1 MHEIESLEELFQVL
15 AKGRGLSGFAVQG
28 LDLRQAEELLRAAE
42 VKDAYFLGC
51 LMSQNLEHDMERR
64 GACVFPAL
72 NGFAFKPFR
81 PNLYTAAELYDK
93 FDFEDPHTYD
103 DCLDAVIMQ
112 QWRHLGGASP
122 RGLINSLAQRL
133 HDHSIANAME
143 EFLGQMSRT
152 RRGVVAVMGG
162 HDMKRGAQEY
172 AGVALLAWHLS
183 RLGYLMVSGGGP
195 GAMEATHLGAWFA
208 AREVEELEEAIS
220 YLSEAPV
227 YTDPLWLSLAHKVMN
242 DYAPPEG
249 DLHYSLGV
257 PTWLYGHEPPTPFAT
272 HIAKYFAN
280 SLREDGLVTIAT
292 GGIIYAPGSAGT
304 IQEIFQDL
312 TQNHYLTTGMASP
325 MIFFGREYWS
335 RVKPVYPFIKQLS
348 AGKLYDKVLALC
360 DEVDEVVDYI
370 VNHPPIIA
378 PRHH

>member
-1 MHEIESLEELFQVL
+1 
-15 AKGRGLSGFAVQG
+15 
-28 LDLRQAEELLRAAE
+28 
-42 VKDAYFLGC
+42 
-51 LMSQNLEHDMERR
+51 
-64 GACVFPAL
+64 
-72 NGFAFKPFR
+72 
-81 PNLYTAAELYDK
+81 
-93 FDFEDPHTYD
+93 
-103 DCLDAVIMQ
+103 MQ

-242 DYAPPEG
+242 DYAPPI
-249 DLHYSLGV
+249 S
-257 PTWLYGHEPPTPFAT
+257 
-272 HIAKYFAN
+272 
-280 SLREDGLVTIAT
+280 
-292 GGIIYAPGSAGT
+292 
-304 IQEIFQDL
+304 
-312 TQNHYLTTGMASP
+312 
-325 MIFFGREYWS
+325 
-335 RVKPVYPFIKQLS
+335 
-348 AGKLYDKVLALC
+348 
-360 DEVDEVVDYI
+360 
-370 VNHPPIIA
+370 
-378 PRHH
+378 